1 MKFIVQALVSRLVET
16 GNLTITYPDGTR
28 QVFGDGTGNPV
39 HMRLNSR
46 KSVWGIAIDPA
57 YYLGHHY
64 GTGDIDIIEGDIY
77 GLLKAVFTG
86 SPDFK
91 YYETFRSRVLEGGRY
106 LLRWA
111 REKNSIVRSR
121 HNVQHHYDLTAKLY
135 DLFLDQDRQYSCAYF
150 ERPDQTLDEA
160 QLAKKR
166 HIAAKLNINRPG
178 HSVLDIGSGWGGM
191 ALYLARQLGAKVT
204 GVTLSDEQ
212 HALSVKRANEAGLAG
227 DIEFLLQD
235 YRNTEGPFD
244 RIVSVGMF
252 EHVGRP
258 NYLTFFK
265 KSASLLKRDGVMLLH
280 TIGRTERPSANNPF
294 IEKYIFPGGYI
305 PALSE
310 VMQAVEKS
318 GLAVTDVEILR
329 LHYAETLR
337 HWRER
342 FMARRDEAKALFDEK
357 FCRIWEFYLA
367 ASESAFRWQNLV
379 VFQLQLAHDQEA
391 VPLTREYIGHG
402 EDCLKAHEGNPK
414 GDRRGARQF
423 PQEASL

>member
-1 MKFIVQALVSRLVET
+1 
-16 GNLTITYPDGTR
+16 
-28 QVFGDGTGNPV
+28 
-39 HMRLNSR
+39 
-46 KSVWGIAIDPA
+46 
-57 YYLGHHY
+57 
-64 GTGDIDIIEGDIY
+64 
-77 GLLKAVFTG
+77 
-86 SPDFK
+86 
-91 YYETFRSRVLEGGRY
+91 
-106 LLRWA
+106 
-111 REKNSIVRSR
+111 
-121 HNVQHHYDLTAKLY
+121 
-135 DLFLDQDRQYSCAYF
+135 
-150 ERPDQTLDEA
+150 
-160 QLAKKR
+160 
-166 HIAAKLNINRPG
+166 
-178 HSVLDIGSGWGGM
+178 
-191 ALYLARQLGAKVT
+191 
-204 GVTLSDEQ
+204 
-212 HALSVKRANEAGLAG
+212 VK
-227 DIEFLLQD
+227 FLLQD
-235 YRNTEGPFD
+235 YRNTDGPFD

-280 TIGRTERPSANNPF
+280 TIGRTDRPTANNPF

-342 FMARRDEAKALFDEK
+342 FMARRDEAKALYDEK

-391 VPLTREYIGHG
+391 IPLTRDYIGRG

-414 GDRRGARQF
+414 GERRGPRQF
-423 PQEASL
+423 PQEAAL